1 MPIEY
6 EMKYLKEMTED
17 AIRNY
22 SEETYSASWMQN
34 VEYEILEKFQNSTNL
49 PEIFREYQILAMRE
63 LIRRGYWV
71 KWRDGE
77 QGRNSVILYKFT
89 QNKEGA
95 D

>member
-6 EMKYLKEMTED
+6 EMKYLKEMTEN
-17 AIRNY
+17 AIRSY
-22 SEETYSASWMQN
+22 SQETYSASWMQN
-34 VEYEILEKFQNSTNL
+34 VEYEILEKFQDNTNL